1 MPGIMRTMN
10 NISRCQAMY
19 RRKAV
24 GLDDLFSSH
33 YAFVLPISHEPGRS
47 QEELARELC
56 LDKST
61 VARVL
66 ACLEKNGYI
75 TRAPNQKDRRQ
86 TLVYPTEKMLEACP
100 KVRQANRAWSDRL
113 AAGISPE
120 ELDVFHRVL
129 ERMEK
134 SAKTIIEELEEK

>member
-1 MPGIMRTMN
+1 MPGIMKALN
-10 NISRCQAMY
+10 NISRCQAVY

-24 GLDDLFSSH
+24 GLDDLYSSH
-33 YAFVLPISHEPGRS
+33 YAFVLSISRDPGRP
-47 QEELARELC
+47 QEELAREIC

-66 ACLEKNGYI
+66 ASLEKNGYI
-75 TRAPNQKDRRQ
+75 TRAPNEKNRRQ
-86 TLVYPTEKMLEACP
+86 TLVYPTEKMLEVCP
-100 KVRQANRAWSDRL
+100 KVRQANRAWNDRL
-113 AAGISPE
+113 TDGISPE

-129 ERMEK
+129 ERMEA